1 MRFKNILFAAAAA
14 MALTAC
20 SSDDAIETVQQKS
33 QFPEDGVMRFTTNL
47 VDPTIGTTIDGGQ
60 AM

>member
-33 QFPEDGVMRFTTNL
+33 PQ
-47 VDPTIGTTIDGGQ
+47 GGRP
-60 AM
+60 